1 MATNPGSASL
11 AGNPDPGAGAS
22 GSGEQGGQGGT
33 PQVDLTTGQP
43 VQTEK
48 PWTETAGID
57 PKYVSAIAAKGWT
70 NPNDILESYTNVE
83 KLVSMERG
91 GDVDRIL
98 VKPKADAT
106 PEEIAAFRAKAGFAP
121 PADVAEYGFT
131 PETVAA
137 QATELFTGSGLP
149 PEMASQFA
157 AEMTPVVEAAAGWMK
172 EAGVPKDVAA
182 GLVKNVLGREV
193 AALKEFHVN
202 SDKEY
207 TALQTELGDKFGDFE
222 EAGRRAFRA
231 SGLEKP
237 MLDKLE
243 MSIGTKAM
251 MQMFAKFGTA
261 MTEASAPQP
270 GKGGGQGQFTQ
281 SAEQAKSRIDTL
293 SRDSDFQARL
303 LSTNPEVRKAANTE
317 WEGLFKTAYPS

>member
-1 MATNPGSASL
+1 MGTNPGSAAI

-22 GSGEQGGQGGT
+22 GSGEQGGTQ
-33 PQVDLTTGQP
+33 QVDLTTGQA
-43 VQTEK
+43 VTNET

-57 PKYVSAIAAKGWT
+57 PKYASAIAAKGWT

-91 GDVDRIL
+91 GEVDRIL
-98 VKPKADAT
+98 VKPKTDAT
-106 PEEIAAFRAKAGFAP
+106 PEEIAAFRSKAGFAA

-131 PETVAA
+131 PETIAV

-149 PEMASQFA
+149 QDMAGQFA
-157 AEMTPVVEAAAGWMK
+157 AEMTPVVEAAAGWMQ
-172 EAGVPKDVAA
+172 EAGVPKDVASS
-182 GLVKNVLGREV
+182 LVKQVLGREV
-193 AALKEFHVN
+193 AALKDFHVN

-207 TALQTELGDKFGDFE
+207 TALRTELGDKFGDFE

-251 MQMFAKFGTA
+251 MQMFAKFGGA
-261 MTEASAPQP
+261 MTEAQAPQP
-270 GKGGGQGQFTQ
+270 GKTGGSGQFTQ
-281 SAEQAKSRIDTL
+281 SSEQAKSRIETL

-303 LSTNPEVRKAANTE
+303 LSTNPEVRKLANTE

>member
-1 MATNPGSASL
+1 MSGNAGSAALTGGNPGE
-11 AGNPDPGAGAS
+11 GGAGAPAA
-22 GSGEQGGQGGT
+22 GQEQQQGGQGGAA
-33 PQVDLTTGQP
+33 PAGG
-43 VQTEK
+43 EK
-48 PWTETAGID
+48 PWFENAGID
-57 PKYVSAIAAKGWT
+57 AKYAPSIAAKGWQ

-83 KLVSMERG
+83 KLVSLERG
-91 GDVDRIL
+91 GDVDRII

-131 PETVAA
+131 PESVAA

-149 PEMASQFA
+149 QEMAGQFA

-182 GLVKNVLGREV
+182 GLVKQVLGREV

-251 MQMFAKFGTA
+251 MQMFAKFGSA
-261 MTEASAPQP
+261 MTEAQAPQP
-270 GKGGGQGQFTQ
+270 GKQGGSGQFTQ
-281 SAEQAKSRIDTL
+281 TAAQAKSRIDTL

-303 LSTNPEVRKAANTE
+303 LSTNPEVRKAANAE
-317 WEGLFKTAYPS
+317 WEQLFKDAYPS